1 MPAPMQKEIQLMIDQ
16 RIDQRKP
23 EEPLREDQEAVEA
36 GNAGENPEVKPEEDG
51 GTQRSHSGRAIWAT
65 TLLDEHEK
73 AGRPADP
80 ESDTRVEKGIRWMK
94 RKRIKT
100 LEEAFQPRTFEGQ
113 LGDRH
118 SLIQDLIDAIN
129 RAGIE
134 RIDPVK
140 VWWSGREWFVV
151 DGHHRLNAVDRV
163 NSYRHKKGRG
173 KVIRE
178 VPVEVISGSRSEA
191 LMWAS
196 RDNGK
201 AHLTLTAKQRS
212 QWAWR
217 VAVLHWS
224 KVIPDR
230 FVMAERAVDLHVHRN
245 TLTNMK
251 AVWKQIEQR
260 FRDEHAGHA
269 PDPKKHRQWIHEVA
283 GLEWPKQAEAFAKGA
298 IDQEDVLDNEWRRA
312 AVRKTAE
319 RLIRSLGKEAFSSP
333 GRAEITAD
341 ALVEASSRFAKL
353 AIGAEDFREAIHEA
367 FMESGEFELEEE
379 LEDDEE

>member
-1 MPAPMQKEIQLMIDQ
+1 MTYDHAPDDDAQ
-16 RIDQRKP
+16 
-23 EEPLREDQEAVEA
+23 EDQEAVEA
-36 GNAGENPEVKPEEDG
+36 GGVGENPGAKPEEDG
-51 GTQRSHSGRAIWAT
+51 GSQRSNSGQAIWAT
-65 TLLDEHEK
+65 NLLDDHEK

-80 ESDTRVEKGIRWMK
+80 EGDTRMDAGGIVWMK
-94 RKRIKT
+94 RKQIKT

-140 VWWSGREWFVV
+140 VWWSGRKWFVV

-163 NSYRHKKGRG
+163 NSYRHRKGRG

-178 VPVEVISGSRSEA
+178 VPVEVVSGTRSEA

-201 AHLTLTAKQRS
+201 AHLTLTPKQRS

-217 VAVLHWS
+217 MAVLHWA

-230 FVMAERAVDLHVHRN
+230 FIMAERAVDLHVHRN

-251 AVWKQIEQR
+251 AIWRQIEQR
-260 FRDEHAGHA
+260 FKDEHEGMA

-283 GLEWPKQAEAFAKGA
+283 DLDWPKQAEDFAKGE
-298 IDQEDVLDNEWRRA
+298 IDQEDVRDDEWRKE

-341 ALVEASSRFAKL
+341 ALVEASSRFVKL
-353 AIGAEDFREAIHEA
+353 AIGAEDFRAAIQEALGED
-367 FMESGEFELEEE
+367 GEFELEGDLEE
-379 LEDDEE
+379 ED